1 MTRATSY
8 REAIIE
14 ALTQE
19 MTRDASVIVLGG
31 GGISAPGLSVR
42 FPGRVLGTAG
52 SGSAFVG
59 AAIGAATRGQRP
71 VAELAFPGSGGIG
84 LDQIFGQAAMFRSL
98 LGGAANTPLVLRM
111 AYGTGLCPYP
121 IFTHLPGFKVVV
133 PATPYDAKGLM
144 VQAIRDEDPVIFCEH
159 KALYDVVGEIP
170 CDTYTLAFGDANVVR
185 SGGDVT
191 LVALGRMVPLA
202 EQAARELAV
211 SGIDAEVI
219 DPRTTSPLDTATI
232 LGSVGR
238 TGRLVVVDE
247 ASPRCNLATD
257 ISALV
262 AKEAFGAL
270 RAPIEMVTP
279 PHAPAPGPRVLE
291 NLCPPDTQRVVN
303 AAKTVVGWR
312 R

>member
-1 MTRATSY
+1 MARAISY
-8 REAIIE
+8 RDAIIE

-19 MTRDASVIVLGG
+19 MTRDVSVIVLGDD
-31 GGISAPGLSVR
+31 GISAPGLSVR
-42 FPGRVLGTAG
+42 FPGRVLGMPG

-59 AAIGAATRGQRP
+59 AAIGAASRGQRP
-71 VAELAFPGSGGIG
+71 VAELVFGGIG
-84 LDQIFGQAAMFRSL
+84 FDQIFGQAATFRSL
-98 LGGAANTPLVLRM
+98 FGGTASTPLVVRM
-111 AYGTGLCPYP
+111 AYGAGPCPYP
-121 IFTHLPGFKVVV
+121 IFTHLPGLKVVV
-133 PATPYDAKGLM
+133 PATPYEAKGLM
-144 VQAIRDEDPVIFCEH
+144 VQAIRDDDPVIFCEH
-159 KALYDVVGEIP
+159 KGLSDVVGEVP
-170 CDTYTLAFGDANVVR
+170 CDSYALAFGVANIVR
-185 SGGDVT
+185 SGEDVT
-191 LVALGRMVPLA
+191 LVALGRMVPVA
-202 EQAARELAV
+202 EQAACELAA
-211 SGIDAEVI
+211 SGIAAEVI

-279 PHAPAPGPRVLE
+279 PHTPMPFSRVLE
-291 NLCPPDTQRVVN
+291 NPYPPDIQRVVN
-303 AAKTVVGWR
+303 AAKTVACWR